1 MFKKQLNSV
10 VRRATLLI
18 VLQFVCF
25 IGFSQLHLKGKVTDN
40 DGNALPGAAIAIK
53 GTYLG
58 TVTNLYGEYQF
69 KNLKAGEYQFVV
81 SFLGYKAKE
90 ESIELNNSQSF
101 NFELSPSAIL
111 ADEVLVAAT
120 RAGSKTPVAVTNVKK
135 EELEVRNLG
144 QDIPVILSTT
154 PSFVSTTDAGA
165 GVGYTGFRIRGTDAN
180 RINVTIDGIPLN
192 DSESHGV
199 FWVNMPDFAS
209 SVEDI
214 QIQRGVGTSTNGAAA
229 FGATVNLQTSKVSEE
244 AYAEIASSAGSFK
257 TFKNTVKFGTGLKNG
272 FAFDARLS
280 KITSDGYIDRAESDL
295 QSIFLS
301 GGYYGEKTSVK
312 ANFFAGKEKTYQA
325 WNGVPSVRL
334 NNDEAG
340 MQRYADHWLVSQDVV
355 DHMKVSDS
363 RTYNQYTYENETD
376 NYWQKHTQLFLTH
389 LLSENTKMNIGLHY
403 THGEGYFEQHKPGD
417 DLNKYGL
424 DPIVIGETTIESTD
438 IIRRK
443 WLNNDFYGAVFSL
456 SHNSNNVDLV
466 WGGAWNKYDG
476 DHYGRIRWMK
486 NAGDTFINHQY
497 YFSKGEKLDYNTY
510 LKANITLSD
519 KLNIYTDMQLRGI
532 DYKIK
537 GIDDQLN
544 VEETAFRD
552 ITQDHDFLFFN
563 PKAGFNLQFNNNNRL
578 FASVAVANR
587 EPNRS
592 NYTDAKPGEVPTSE
606 RLFDYELGY
615 KFTRAKGF
623 FESNFYYMDYKD
635 QLVLTGQINDVGSGI
650 MVNVDDSYRLGI
662 ELSGG
667 FKISKA
673 LDWSANLTLSRNKI
687 KNFVEYVDDW
697 DTPEEE
703 QVVSKLGTTDLAFS
717 PEVVV
722 NSSLSYKKSG
732 FTAQL
737 ISQYVGEQFIDNSS
751 NNDRKLDAY
760 FVSNLNLSYDIPC
773 KLVKNL
779 QVHLLVNNLF
789 NEEYESNAWV
799 YSYYLGGERYAMDG
813 YFPQAGTNFLA
824 GITLRF

>member
-58 TVTNLYGEYQF
+58 TVTNSYGEYQF

-417 DLNKYGL
+417 DLDKYGL

-466 WGGAWNKYDG
+466 WGGAWNKYNG

-697 DTPEEE
+697 DTPEEK

>member
-58 TVTNLYGEYQF
+58 TVTNSYGEYQF

-537 GIDDQLN
+537 GIDDKLN

-751 NNDRKLDAY
+751 NNDRKLGAY

>member
-58 TVTNLYGEYQF
+58 TVTNSYGEYQF

-403 THGEGYFEQHKPGD
+403 THGEGYFEQYKPGD